1 MEALLT
7 TTFDLSPRI
16 SLQNLLELLVKN
28 RSNEDP
34 FKAMAVLRTHK
45 KCVGSS
51 NLLLVLC

>member
-1 MEALLT
+1 MLT

-28 RSNEDP
+28 RSSGDP
-34 FKAMAVLRTHK
+34 FKVLAVLRTHN

-51 NLLLVLC
+51 SLLLVLC